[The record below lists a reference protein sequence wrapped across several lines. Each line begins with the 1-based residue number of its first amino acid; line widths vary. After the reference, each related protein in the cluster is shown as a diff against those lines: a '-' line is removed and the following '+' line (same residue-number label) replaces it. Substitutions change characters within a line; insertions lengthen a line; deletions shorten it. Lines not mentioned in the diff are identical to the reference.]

1 MRLYLNKAE
10 AEELLTILEPH
21 TANPVLKPLI
31 EYLQNRKDLP
41 PLKNKPT

>member
-10 AEELLTILEPH
+10 AEELLQALQPH
-21 TANPVLKPLI
+21 TDNPVLKALI

-41 PLKNKPT
+41 PLKK